1 MPKTRKPLIAH
12 LKGRE
17 KLLEPLGFTPQQ
29 AEWITLVCLHS
40 GLFTRD
46 QAGAFL
52 RLTQRTA
59 RRFVQALLEVRIAR
73 HSIAN
78 AQTVDARRIYR
89 IFGKAIYREL
99 GLTNVRHRKQA
110 SIEVIRRRLLSLD
123 YVLDHPDLPWLATE
137 QEKVACFEQLGID
150 PYMLPRRIYAGR
162 ANGSVR
168 YFHIKMPVA
177 VEQDRAVFTY
187 IDPGMGTPTELHSWG
202 AAHDPLWQILRETG
216 RRVELVA
223 VAWEQH
229 LLERAGRVLTSW
241 LGRGISEAE
250 QEAILLRQA
259 IADTDWETLE
269 RHGGFDA
276 AVKKVLQSEQDAAS
290 SDGQGMI
297 DNFHLWGSNRC
308 QQMGVHL
315 SEGGADI

>member
-1 MPKTRKPLIAH
+1 MKFPH
-12 LKGRE
+12 LQGRE
-17 KLLEPLGFTPQQ
+17 KLLEPLGFTGHE

-46 QAGAFL
+46 QVGAFL
-52 RLTQRTA
+52 RLAPRTA
-59 RRFVQALLEVRIAR
+59 RDFVHALLEARISGRPVAD
-73 HSIAN
+73 
-78 AQTVDARRIYR
+78 AQTLDARRIYR
-89 IFGKAIYREL
+89 IFGKAIYRAL
-99 GLTNVRHRKQA
+99 GLTNVRHRREA
-110 SIEVIRRRLLSLD
+110 SIEVTRRRLLSLD

-150 PYMLPRRIYAGR
+150 PELLPKRIYAGR

-202 AAHDPLWQILRETG
+202 AAHQPLWQILRESG
-216 RRVELVA
+216 RPVELVA

-241 LGRGISEAE
+241 RGRGISEAE
-250 QEAILLRQA
+250 QEAIMLRQA

-276 AVKKVLQSEQDAAS
+276 AVNKVLQSEQDTAS
-290 SDGQGMI
+290 SDDQGMI
-297 DNFHLWGSNRC
+297 DAFHLWGSSRC
-308 QQMGVHL
+308 RQMGRHL
-315 SEGGADI
+315 SDGGVAI